1 MQIRWTYK
9 WEILSKLILKV
20 VHITFL
26 MNNIKY
32 FDSSLLEIA
41 KKSYKNIDI
50 YNIDYIT
57 IQKLMILKILVL

>member
-1 MQIRWTYK
+1 
-9 WEILSKLILKV
+9 
-20 VHITFL
+20 

-32 FDSSLLEIA
+32 FDSKIANCLLKIA